1 MILETKRTT
10 GKQERLQYLVLCV
23 ADEWVKC
30 DDDNM
35 STTTTEQIL
44 KLSGG
49 GTFSNS
55 PQHISSQRPKFS
67 RGHWLVFIVNVRTD
81 T

>member
-1 MILETKRTT
+1 MILFPPQLGNK
-10 GKQERLQYLVLCV
+10 KDDSVFCI

-30 DDDNM
+30 DDDKM

-49 GTFSNS
+49 G
-55 PQHISSQRPKFS
+55 KFS
-67 RGHWLVFIVNVRTD
+67 KAVFTFGVRALVPEHWCLSTEKNSVVFRHWKL
-81 T
+81 